1 MEWKDEFIIT
11 TLNQLFLSLWGF
23 SQGSTFLEIR
33 IFEQLWLIG
42 KNILGEGGER
52 EGIWLLVV

>member
-11 TLNQLFLSLWGF
+11 TLNQLFLSLWE
-23 SQGSTFLEIR
+23 GSPFLEIR
-33 IFEQLWLIG
+33 IFEQMWLIE

-52 EGIWLLVV
+52 EGIWPLVV